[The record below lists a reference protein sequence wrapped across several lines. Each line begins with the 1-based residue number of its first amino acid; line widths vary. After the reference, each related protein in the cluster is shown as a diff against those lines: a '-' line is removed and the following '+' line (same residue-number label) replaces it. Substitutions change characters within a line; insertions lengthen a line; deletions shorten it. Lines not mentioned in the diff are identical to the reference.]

1 MYNKNVLDTLSLVS
15 FIIGMANY
23 GENLTQS
30 DKDDMMNRLDHQM
43 KNILIE
49 VQKSIEE
56 QNAMLRK
63 IMEKLGV
70 D

>member
-30 DKDDMMNRLDHQM
+30 DKDDMMNRLDHQT
-43 KNILIE
+43 KNILLE

-56 QNAMLRK
+56 QNVMLRK

>member
-30 DKDDMMNRLDHQM
+30 DKDDMMNRLDHQT
-43 KNILIE
+43 KNILVE

-56 QNAMLRK
+56 QNVMLRK

>member
-1 MYNKNVLDTLSLVS
+1 MYNKDVLDTLSLVS

-30 DKDDMMNRLDHQM
+30 DKDDLMNRLDTQTR
-43 KNILIE
+43 NILLE

-63 IMEKLGV
+63 IMDKLGV